1 MRLVWRLLP
10 QLLFSDSERLVL
22 IIQYRQRSSY
32 AIRGRTRL
40 ATGSH
45 GFREWI
51 RRIYFRLGTGT
62 LDFAWS

>member
-40 ATGSH
+40 ATVLLYDAS
-45 GFREWI
+45 
-51 RRIYFRLGTGT
+51 TGQL
-62 LDFAWS
+62 LDFINVFATP